1 MVDFTFSK
9 KQLSSIKQNII
20 TRNYSNFTKI
30 AQLKKQSTNQFIL
43 ENIPSLILNH
53 DKCLSRVWNNGF
65 GKQCSRC
72 QKTDKYCQ
80 LHYNEIENHGYLKHG
95 NIMEPPPKTF
105 KKMSI

>member
-1 MVDFTFSK
+1 MADFTLSK
-9 KQLSSIKQNII
+9 KQFAAISQNII
-20 TRNYSNFTKI
+20 TKNYDNFTKI
-30 AQLKKQSTNQFIL
+30 AKLKNQSTNQFIL
-43 ENIPSLILNH
+43 EQIPSLIFNQ

-80 LHYNEIENHGYLKHG
+80 LHYNEIENHGFLKHG